1 MTKQHTIRIALGKPE
16 ELFAASDYAP
26 LEGRFERLTG
36 MERLVT
42 GMEEAPR
49 DARHVIE
56 IVLPAAGADIEETI
70 RRAIV
75 GFCKAEIDE
84 ARFMMRVTR
93 KRGLLALRV
102 GLPILAVC
110 LALSTAVA
118 AWRNDGIGTLLS
130 NSFVI
135 AGWVA
140 LWQPAELLL
149 YDWWPPFHRINLLKR
164 IAEADVRVVGS

>member
-1 MTKQHTIRIALGKPE
+1 MTEQHTLRIALARPE
-16 ELFAASDYAP
+16 DLFAVADYAP

-49 DARHVIE
+49 DARHIIE
-56 IVLPAAGADIEETI
+56 IALPAATSDIEAAIRTAIAGYCET
-70 RRAIV
+70 
-75 GFCKAEIDE
+75 EI
-84 ARFMMRVTR
+84 AASRFLMRVTR

-102 GLPILAVC
+102 GLPILAAC

-118 AWRNDGIGTLLS
+118 AWKNDGVGPLLS
-130 NSFVI
+130 NTFII

-149 YDWWPPFHRINLLKR
+149 YDWWPPYHRINLLRR
-164 IAEADVRVVGS
+164 IAEAEVRMVVA